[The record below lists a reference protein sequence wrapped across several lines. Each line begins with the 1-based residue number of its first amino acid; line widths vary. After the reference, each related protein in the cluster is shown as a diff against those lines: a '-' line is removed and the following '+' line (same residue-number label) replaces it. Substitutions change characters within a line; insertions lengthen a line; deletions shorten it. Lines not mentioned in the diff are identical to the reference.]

1 MIMRSVR
8 PILPQ
13 PRSGQPFED
22 EPTERSFN
30 EDTTQRSVQWDPPDK
45 R

>member
-1 MIMRSVR
+1 
-8 PILPQ
+8 L
-13 PRSGQPFED
+13 ED
-22 EPTERSFN
+22 EPTQRSFN